1 MKQLYL
7 IIIWFAAFNI
17 RPFSIAAQ
25 EVLELHLIYRECDDT
40 YGYENNLGDTIV
52 PYGKYMCH
60 IPYRTLGF
68 ISKPQEKDIVAIS
81 PSGKELFKVYQYDNG
96 PDYLSEGVFRMIG
109 NNNKMGFADTTG
121 HIVIPPRFDFVTP
134 LKNGHAFFNTGG
146 RCIPID
152 TSREYHI
159 ISGGHWG
166 VINKDGKEVCPPLLD
181 SVPLKYKGKQ
191 TEIIYQKQQMTL
203 EKAISIIKDN
213 IKN

>member
-7 IIIWFAAFNI
+7 IIIWLAAFNI

-40 YGYENNLGDTIV
+40 YGYKNNLGDTIV

-68 ISKPQEKDIVAIS
+68 ISKPQGDIIAIS
-81 PSGKELFKVYQYDNG
+81 PSGTELFKVFQFDNG

-152 TSREYHI
+152 TSGEYHI